1 MLTDHRVGGINIAPL
16 RVSISRDSSPF
27 HISDRSMA
35 TATQLLSTSFT
46 PIVLISACG
55 LITPSLYSRLGE
67 LLSRI
72 RLVHHQKIE
81 LLKNLHEHEFDEQ
94 QMLMDM
100 LDSQSEQITD
110 KARMVKNG
118 LNSLLTAIAAFLFCS
133 VLTGAEELNDWIAT
147 AALGMWILG
156 VLLFIVGLSWAMWE
170 LSLSL
175 EPLEAEK
182 QHLKVVTEIYL
193 AKSRCART
201 RKVAESVRAA

>member
-1 MLTDHRVGGINIAPL
+1 MTIA
-16 RVSISRDSSPF
+16 
-27 HISDRSMA
+27 A
-35 TATQLLSTSFT
+35 QLLSSSFT

-81 LLKNLHEHEFDEQ
+81 LLKNLHDHEFNEQ
-94 QMLMDM
+94 QMLIEM

-110 KARMVKNG
+110 KARMVKKS
-118 LNSLLTAIAAFLFCS
+118 LNCLLTAIASFLFCS
-133 VLTGAEELNDWIAT
+133 VLTGAEDLNEWIGA
-147 AALGMWILG
+147 AALGMGILG
-156 VLLFIVGLSWAMWE
+156 VLLFVIGLWWAKRE

-182 QHLKVVTEIYL
+182 EHLKVVTAIYM
-193 AKSRCART
+193 AKSRGAT
-201 RKVAESVRAA
+201 SLKVAKSA